1 MKFLLLAFALTSL
14 SVTSAQPDVVIY
26 GATPGG
32 IAAAL
37 SAAKGGKTVELVT
50 PESEIGGLLTGG
62 LSHPDFHSFES
73 LTGTFL
79 DFSKRV
85 EKHYADTYGADSE
98 QVKASFKGT
107 SGEPSVNLLI
117 LKQMVG
123 EHKEITV
130 HRKHLLSEV
139 KMEGDRIREVSLRN
153 PEGKEI
159 RMSGQIFID
168 GTYEGDLMAAAG
180 VPWAVGREGREEFG
194 ESLAPEKA
202 DDQLQAYNFR
212 LTMTRDPENRVPA
225 PKPEGY
231 ERSHFEGLLPIL
243 KDGKIDKVFGYPP
256 VKSIFKAQIPR
267 LPNGKY
273 DINDVSN
280 GIVRLSLPG
289 KNLGWPDGDEQ
300 TRKEIFAYH
309 VMDQI
314 GLLYFLQNDEAVP
327 EKFRSEAYTWGL
339 AKDEFADTDHIPR
352 ELYVREARRMKGVHI
367 YSQPDVERAEGDVR
381 AKFFPDSI
389 AMGDYGNNCHGTG
402 RKGTRWVGR
411 HTGEFYNRAAP
422 YQLPYGI
429 LLPEKV
435 QNLLVPVAASSTHVG
450 FCAFRLEAIWM
461 SLGQAA
467 GHAAALAIDENKTV
481 QDVSINKLQSYILSD
496 GSAVIYTS
504 DVLPGHPDFKAVQWW
519 GAQGAYHGLVAA
531 SEDIDTRGAKI
542 IGQYSEAAPAHK
554 VKLDEKLTAELKTRW
569 IKLAKSSGVS
579 EEKIPF
585 ALRSSTRGEFI
596 RTVSP

>member
-1 MKFLLLAFALTSL
+1 MLEPRPIMKFVFLAFLLASL
-14 SVTSAQPDVVIY
+14 PVGSAQSDVVIY

-37 SAAKGGKTVELVT
+37 SAAKSGKTVELVT
-50 PESEIGGLLTGG
+50 LESEIGGLLTGG

-98 QVKASFKGT
+98 QVEASFKGT

-117 LKQMVG
+117 LKEMIG

-130 HRKHLLSEV
+130 YRKHLLSGV
-139 KMEGDRIREVSLRN
+139 KMEGDRIKELSFRN
-153 PEGKEI
+153 SEGKEAT
-159 RMSGQIFID
+159 MSARIFID

-180 VPWAVGREGREEFG
+180 VPWAVGREGREEFD

-231 ERSHFEGLLPIL
+231 ERSHFEGLLPLL

-280 GIVRLSLPG
+280 GVVRLSLPG

-327 EKFRSEAYTWGL
+327 EKFRSEANTWGL
-339 AKDEFADTDHIPR
+339 AKDEFADTGHIPR

-367 YSQPDVERAEGDVR
+367 YSQPDVERAKGDVR

-422 YQLPYGI
+422 YQLPYGV

-435 QNLLVPVAASSTHVG
+435 ENLLVPVAASSTHVG

-467 GHAAALAIDENKTV
+467 GHAAALAIDENKAV
-481 QDVSINKLQSYILSD
+481 QDVSIASSNPASSR
-496 GSAVIYTS
+496 T
-504 DVLPGHPDFKAVQWW
+504 
-519 GAQGAYHGLVAA
+519 AQ
-531 SEDIDTRGAKI
+531 
-542 IGQYSEAAPAHK
+542 Q
-554 VKLDEKLTAELKTRW
+554 
-569 IKLAKSSGVS
+569 
-579 EEKIPF
+579 
-585 ALRSSTRGEFI
+585 
-596 RTVSP
+596 